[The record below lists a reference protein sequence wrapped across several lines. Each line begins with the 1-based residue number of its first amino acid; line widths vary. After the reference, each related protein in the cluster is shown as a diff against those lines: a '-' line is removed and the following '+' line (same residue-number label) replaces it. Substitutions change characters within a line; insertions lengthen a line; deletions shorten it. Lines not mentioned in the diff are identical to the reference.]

1 MEAIPERPHIL
12 TLGEDIL
19 ASIDEKEGV
28 SSSPSPQKRRRG
40 TQVGSLPSRSETDAP
55 APHEKRGVGARLP
68 STHSAGEGPPASQVI
83 GSRDPLPD
91 ETRDSNPERPK
102 GKDSAGVPT
111 TLEGLFSTGEEKS
124 AHEVLGLLVDSHIKE
139 AEAIL
144 GRTNLQ
150 RHEILVIARALH
162 VARHG
167 IGGPPG
173 SPFDRPK
180 PWVSQF
186 VLDILRALPSI
197 DGASRKQFVEAWQS
211 AQERLRREQESKE
224 GAQERLV
231 RA

>member
-1 MEAIPERPHIL
+1 M

-28 SSSPSPQKRRRG
+28 SSSPSPQERPAGPRKQKTQG
-40 TQVGSLPSRSETDAP
+40 TAP
-55 APHEKRGVGARLP
+55 AGHPKRGVGARLP

-91 ETRDSNPERPK
+91 ETASLSASNLPK
-102 GKDSAGVPT
+102 GKDTAGVPT

-197 DGASRKQFVEAWQS
+197 DGPRGSS
-211 AQERLRREQESKE
+211 S
-224 GAQERLV
+224 
-231 RA
+231 

>member
-1 MEAIPERPHIL
+1 M

-28 SSSPSPQKRRRG
+28 SSSPSPQERPAGPRKQKTQG
-40 TQVGSLPSRSETDAP
+40 TAP
-55 APHEKRGVGARLP
+55 AGHPKRGVGARLP

-91 ETRDSNPERPK
+91 ETASLSASNLPK
-102 GKDSAGVPT
+102 GKDTAGVPT

>member
-1 MEAIPERPHIL
+1 MGFGNRLETLLFSVRKRGQFAM

-19 ASIDEKEGV
+19 NAIDQKEKPPV
-28 SSSPSPQKRRRG
+28 PNRPTRRRAKD
-40 TQVGSLPSRSETDAP
+40 DAEVASHTHP
-55 APHEKRGVGARLP
+55 AE
-68 STHSAGEGPPASQVI
+68 EGPPASQVI

-91 ETRDSNPERPK
+91 ETRRDGNFASQNLAENERPK
-102 GKDSAGVPT
+102 GKDTAGVPT

>member
-1 MEAIPERPHIL
+1 MEALPERSYIL

-19 ASIDEKEGV
+19 KAVDEKERE
-28 SSSPSPQKRRRG
+28 SSSPSPQNRRRG
-40 TQVGSLPSRSETDAP
+40 TKADSLPGRSDPDAP
-55 APHEKRGVGARLP
+55 APQSSVKRGVGARLP
-68 STHSAGEGPPASQVI
+68 STHPAEEGPPASQVI
-83 GSRDPLPD
+83 GSRDLLPD
-91 ETRDSNPERPK
+91 EVSNSPVLDRPK
-102 GKDSAGVPT
+102 GKDTAGVPT

-173 SPFDRPK
+173 S
-180 PWVSQF
+180 
-186 VLDILRALPSI
+186 
-197 DGASRKQFVEAWQS
+197 
-211 AQERLRREQESKE
+211 RLTDPNL
-224 GAQERLV
+224 G
-231 RA
+231 

>member
-1 MEAIPERPHIL
+1 M

-19 ASIDEKEGV
+19 NAIDEKEK
-28 SSSPSPQKRRRG
+28 SPVPNRPTRRR
-40 TQVGSLPSRSETDAP
+40 VKDDAEVASHTHP
-55 APHEKRGVGARLP
+55 AE
-68 STHSAGEGPPASQVI
+68 EGPPASQVI

-91 ETRDSNPERPK
+91 ET
-102 GKDSAGVPT
+102 PT